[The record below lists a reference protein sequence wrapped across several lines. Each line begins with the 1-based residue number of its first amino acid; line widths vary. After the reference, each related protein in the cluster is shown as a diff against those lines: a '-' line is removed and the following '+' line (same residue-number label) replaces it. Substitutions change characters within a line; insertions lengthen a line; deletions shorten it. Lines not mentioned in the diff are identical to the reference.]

1 MKVSLDTNV
10 LVSAFGTRG
19 LCADILHVV
28 LAEHELIIGEA
39 VLTETRRVL
48 TTKFG
53 VPAATVDEVDALLRQ
68 QSRVVTDAP
77 RVGMRLRDA
86 DDVLI
91 LSEAV
96 AGGAEV
102 LVTGDRDLL
111 AVAGKA
117 PLAIV
122 TPRGFWE
129 MVRGG
134 G

>member
-53 VPAATVDEVDALLRQ
+53 VPTATVDEVDALLRQ

-77 RVGMRLRDA
+77 RLGMGLRDA

-129 MVRGG
+129 MARGG

>member
-1 MKVSLDTNV
+1 VKVSLDTNV

-53 VPAATVDEVDALLRQ
+53 VPTATVDEVDALLRQ
-68 QSRVVTDAP
+68 QSRVVTNAP

>member
-1 MKVSLDTNV
+1 MSSDFL
-10 LVSAFGTRG
+10 SQ
-19 LCADILHVV
+19 
-28 LAEHELIIGEA
+28 
-39 VLTETRRVL
+39 
-48 TTKFG
+48 
-53 VPAATVDEVDALLRQ
+53 DEVDALLRQ
-68 QSRVVTDAP
+68 QSRVVTNAP

>member
-53 VPAATVDEVDALLRQ
+53 VPTATVDEVDALLRQ

>member
-53 VPAATVDEVDALLRQ
+53 VPTATVDEVDALLRQ

-129 MVRGG
+129 MARGG

>member
-53 VPAATVDEVDALLRQ
+53 VPTATVDEVDALLRQ

-77 RVGMRLRDA
+77 RLGMGLRDA

>member
-53 VPAATVDEVDALLRQ
+53 VPTATVDEVDALLRQ
-68 QSRVVTDAP
+68 QSRVVTNAP